1 MQATIFPMSSTVRS
15 LTVICV
21 ICLICGS
28 YFFVFEL
35 QLSRMLGLYRRCEI
49 FPEKF
54 DNRVNRLPAIFLKND
69 HVRTL
74 TNLDPSPIGRRGKP
88 AEEISCRVK
97 GDVDVPFCMNEQHR
111 YADFPGIIKRPA
123 CSPIFANI
131 LYWDVLQLNSR
142 AEGRGR

>member
-1 MQATIFPMSSTVRS
+1 
-15 LTVICV
+15 
-21 ICLICGS
+21 
-28 YFFVFEL
+28 
-35 QLSRMLGLYRRCEI
+35 MLGLYRRCEI

-54 DNRVNRLPAIFLKND
+54 ENRVKLWPAIFLKND